1 MKCSVPCL
9 SESKRISVKLAAV
22 ATANPLIP
30 ANQVVMEIAKT
41 ATANVLNEFTKPIEV
56 KARESS

>member
-1 MKCSVPCL
+1 M
-9 SESKRISVKLAAV
+9 KLAAV

-41 ATANVLNEFTKPIEV
+41 ATANVLNELTKPMEV